1 MSTGDILSTVF
12 KHKIC
17 EINEKD
23 ESVSM
28 AADTAAIHQV
38 GVATLRKSFWEASAA
53 SDRRAGMRKL
63 PENTHAKSAKFAKF

>member
-23 ESVSM
+23 ERGSL
-28 AADTAAIHQV
+28 AADTAAIQQV
-38 GVATLRKSFWEASAA
+38 GGANLRKSFLEASAA
-53 SDRRAGMRKL
+53 SDRRSGMRKL
-63 PENTHAKSAKFAKF
+63 PENTHAKSAKLAKF